1 MEGKRSDM
9 LVANV
14 KGDLFVPTI
23 VTNFKLEVQGAQSR
37 YTQYVNESALDVRSR
52 QVFASLMSRTSVR
65 GVVDVQLGGN
75 WSMVRLDADGNQM
88 VHHDMSQF
96 AEIQVNVN
104 SMRIDASADRV
115 EVGINRSHSNAI
127 YFLDA
132 NVEWEAIKERLTLY
146 VEGRNLL
153 NNKYYSQR
161 NDSSIETVQMRY
173 EIPSLQ
179 VLGGFRWNF

>member
-1 MEGKRSDM
+1 
-9 LVANV
+9 
-14 KGDLFVPTI
+14 
-23 VTNFKLEVQGAQSR
+23 
-37 YTQYVNESALDVRSR
+37 
-52 QVFASLMSRTSVR
+52 
-65 GVVDVQLGGN
+65 
-75 WSMVRLDADGNQM
+75 MVRLDAKGDQM